1 MQNAT
6 VELTVEHTDLEEYMA
21 QGASRARAL
30 DNRGP
35 IRRTASGAI
44 DPEIIECYW
53 RHGFYIFENVF
64 GAEELRDL
72 EADFEDILDR
82 LPTHKGSAVDAKGRP
97 ALGTD
102 CQGENLYWSKPLGD
116 PWGGTSFGQG
126 RHAAKMFEPTPS
138 QDAPKE
144 IVFLLIGSLQFSDAC
159 LRAYGHPDLL
169 AVSAAVN
176 SDDFVPYTD
185 GLFIKAPGLG
195 ASVAWHQDGTTHW
208 NSPDWHQGSHGFNLM
223 GQIYGCTPE
232 NGVWVVPGSHKL
244 GKVDIKTKVAEAGT
258 TFLPDAIPMVCNPG
272 DVVISNRQLLHG
284 SFANTSDKWRVTVN
298 MGCLPRKSVLG
309 VRGGGIVSEE
319 MTYDEAH
326 IEKRSRA
333 IAYAID
339 ARRQRYP
346 DETPF
351 DYAPFSGQNILWDQ
365 AARVSLHDYSF
376 MDMSV

>member
-1 MQNAT
+1 MNSAAPERNTEQDNLAAYIA
-6 VELTVEHTDLEEYMA
+6 E
-21 QGASRARAL
+21 GKSRALAL
-30 DNRGP
+30 NNRGP
-35 IRRTASGAI
+35 IHRTASGEVDPAI
-44 DPEIIECYW
+44 IDAYW
-53 RHGFYIFENVF
+53 HHGFYVFENVF
-64 GAEELRDL
+64 SEEELRDL
-72 EADFEDILDR
+72 ETDFKDILER
-82 LPTHKGSAVDAKGRP
+82 LPTDRESKIDSKGRP
-97 ALGTD
+97 ALGID
-102 CQGENLYWSKPLGD
+102 CKGENLYWSKPLGD

-126 RHAAKMFEPTPS
+126 RHAVKMDEPTPG

-159 LRAYGHPDLL
+159 LRAYGHPELL

-176 SDDFVPYTD
+176 GPDFVPYTD

-208 NSPDWHQGSHGFNLM
+208 DSPDWHQGSHGFNLM

-244 GKVDIKTKVAEAGT
+244 GKVDIKTKIAEAGT
-258 TFLPDAIPMVCNPG
+258 IYLPDAVPMVCAPG

-284 SFANTSDKWRVTVN
+284 SFANTSDQWRVTVN
-298 MGCLPRKSVLG
+298 MGCLPRQAVRG
-309 VRGGGIVSEE
+309 VRGGGIVSAE

-339 ARRQRYP
+339 ARRQKYP
-346 DETPF
+346 DE
-351 DYAPFSGQNILWDQ
+351 APFFYEPFAGRDIKWDQ
-365 AARVSLHDYSF
+365 AAREALHDYSV

>member
-1 MQNAT
+1 MNSAAPEQSTCQA
-6 VELTVEHTDLEEYMA
+6 DIAEYMA
-21 QGASRARAL
+21 DGRSRALAL

-35 IRRTASGAI
+35 ISRTPSGAI
-44 DPEIIECYW
+44 DPDILEAYW
-53 RHGFYIFENVF
+53 RHGFYVFENVF
-64 GAEELRDL
+64 GAEELADL
-72 EADFEDILDR
+72 EANFEDILER
-82 LPTHKGSAVDAKGRP
+82 LPAHKGSDVDAKGRP
-97 ALGTD
+97 ALGAD
-102 CQGENLYWSKPLGD
+102 CKGENLYWSKPLGD

-126 RHAAKMFEPTPS
+126 RHAVKMDEPTPG
-138 QDAPKE
+138 QDAPE
-144 IVFLLIGSLQFSDAC
+144 DIVFLLIGSLQFSDAC

-176 SDDFVPYTD
+176 GDDFVPYTD

-232 NGVWVVPGSHKL
+232 NGVWVISGSHKL
-244 GKVDIKTKVAEAGT
+244 GKVDIKAKIAAAGT
-258 TFLPDAIPMVCNPG
+258 IYLPDAVPMVCSPG

-284 SFANTSDKWRVTVN
+284 SFANTSDQWRVTVN
-298 MGCLPRKSVLG
+298 MGCLPKKSVLG
-309 VRGGGIVSEE
+309 VRGGGIVSAE

-333 IAYAID
+333 IAFAID
-339 ARRQRYP
+339 ARRQKYP
-346 DETPF
+346 DERPF
-351 DYAPFSGQNILWDQ
+351 VYKPFADQNVVWNQ
-365 AARVSLHDYSF
+365 AARASLHDYSV

>member
-1 MQNAT
+1 MQSAAAERT
-6 VELTVEHTDLEEYMA
+6 VGQIDLADYMA
-21 QGASRARAL
+21 QGAARAQAL

-44 DPEIIECYW
+44 DPAILEAYS

-72 EADFEDILDR
+72 ETDFEEIMDR
-82 LPTHKGSAVDAKGRP
+82 LPTHKGSRVDAKGRP
-97 ALGTD
+97 ALGAD
-102 CQGENLYWSKPLGD
+102 CEGENLYWSKPLGD

-126 RHAAKMFEPTPS
+126 RHAVKMDEPTPR
-138 QDAPKE
+138 QDSPKE

-159 LRAYGHPDLL
+159 LRAYGHPDLM

-176 SDDFVPYTD
+176 GDDFVPYTD

-208 NSPDWHQGSHGFNLM
+208 ESPNWHQGSHGFNLM
-223 GQIYGCTPE
+223 GQIYGSRPE
-232 NGVWVVPGSHKL
+232 NGVWVIPGSHKL
-244 GKVDIKTKVAEAGT
+244 GKVDIKAKTAAAGT
-258 TFLPDAIPMVCNPG
+258 IYLPDAVPMVCNPG

-298 MGCLPRKSVLG
+298 MGCLPRTSVLG
-309 VRGGGIVSEE
+309 VRGGGIVSDE

-333 IAYAID
+333 IAYAIN
-339 ARRQRYP
+339 ARRQKYP
-346 DETPF
+346 DEVPF
-351 DYAPFSGQNILWDQ
+351 VYAPFADQNIVWDE
-365 AARVSLHDYSF
+365 AARASLHDYSV

>member
-1 MQNAT
+1 MQSAAT
-6 VELTVEHTDLEEYMA
+6 ERTVDQTELAKYMA
-21 QGASRARAL
+21 DGRSRALAL

-35 IRRTASGAI
+35 IRRTPSGAI
-44 DPEIIECYW
+44 DPNILEAYW
-53 RHGFYIFENVF
+53 RHGFYVFENVF
-64 GAEELRDL
+64 GAEEIADL
-72 EADFEDILDR
+72 EADFEGILDR
-82 LPTHKGSAVDAKGRP
+82 LPTHKGSNVDAKGRP

-102 CQGENLYWSKPLGD
+102 CKGENLYWSKPLGD

-126 RHAAKMFEPTPS
+126 RHAVKMDEPTPTR
-138 QDAPKE
+138 DAPKE

-176 SDDFVPYTD
+176 GDDFVPYTD

-208 NSPDWHQGSHGFNLM
+208 DSPDWHQGSHGFNLM

-232 NGVWVVPGSHKL
+232 NGVWVIPGSHKL
-244 GKVDIKTKVAEAGT
+244 GKVDIKAKTAAAGT
-258 TFLPDAIPMVCNPG
+258 TYLPDATPMICKPG

-298 MGCLPRKSVLG
+298 MGCLPRQSVIG
-309 VRGGGIVSEE
+309 VRGGGIVSAE
-319 MTYDEAH
+319 MTYDEEH

-339 ARRQRYP
+339 ARRQKYP
-346 DETPF
+346 GEEPF
-351 DYAPFSGQNILWDQ
+351 AYAPFDGHDIAWDQ
-365 AARVSLHDYSF
+365 EARETLHDYSV

>member
-1 MQNAT
+1 MNSAIADQNFDR
-6 VELTVEHTDLEEYMA
+6 TDLAEYMA
-21 QGASRARAL
+21 EGRSRAMAL
-30 DNRGP
+30 DNRGL

-44 DPEIIECYW
+44 DPGILEAYW
-53 RHGFYIFENVF
+53 RHGFYVFENVF
-64 GAEELRDL
+64 DARELADL
-72 EADFEDILDR
+72 EADFQDILEIF
-82 LPTHKGSAVDAKGRP
+82 PVHKGSDVDARGRP
-97 ALGTD
+97 ALGVD
-102 CQGENLYWSKPLGD
+102 CKGENLYWSKPLGD

-126 RHAAKMFEPTPS
+126 RHAVKMDEPTPG
-138 QDAPKE
+138 QDAPE
-144 IVFLLIGSLQFSDAC
+144 DIVFLLIGSLQFSDAC

-176 SDDFVPYTD
+176 GDDFVPYTD

-208 NSPDWHQGSHGFNLM
+208 DSPEWHQGSHGFNLM

-232 NGVWVVPGSHKL
+232 NGVWVIPGSHKL
-244 GKVDIKTKVAEAGT
+244 GKIDIKAKTEAAGT
-258 TFLPDAIPMVCNPG
+258 TYLPDAVPMVCDPG

-284 SFANTSDKWRVTVN
+284 SFANTSDQWRVTVN
-298 MGCLPRKSVLG
+298 MGCLPKKSVLG
-309 VRGGGIVSEE
+309 VRGGGIVSAE

-339 ARRQRYP
+339 ARRQKYP

-351 DYAPFSGQNILWDQ
+351 EYKPFAGRNLVWDE
-365 AARVSLHDYSF
+365 AARASLHDYSV

>member
-1 MQNAT
+1 MQSASAIQNL
-6 VELTVEHTDLEEYMA
+6 EKNNFEEYLA
-21 QGASRARAL
+21 QGASRALAL

-35 IRRTASGAI
+35 IRRTPSG
-44 DPEIIECYW
+44 EINSEILNSYW
-53 RHGFYIFENVF
+53 RHGFYIFEDVF
-64 GAEELRDL
+64 NAEELKDL
-72 EADFEDILDR
+72 EADFENILNR
-82 LPTHKGSAVDAKGRP
+82 LPAHKGSNIDAKGRP

-102 CQGENLYWSKPLGD
+102 CTAENLYWSKPLGD

-126 RHAAKMFEPTPS
+126 RHAAKMHEPTPRK
-138 QDAPKE
+138 DAPEE

-176 SDDFVPYTD
+176 GNDFVPYTD

-208 NSPDWHQGSHGFNLM
+208 GSPDWHQGSHGFNLM
-223 GQIYGCTPE
+223 GQIFGCTPE
-232 NGVWVVPGSHKL
+232 NGVWVVPGSHKV
-244 GKVDIKTKVAEAGT
+244 GKVDIKAKVAEGGT
-258 TFLPDAIPMVCNPG
+258 IYFPDAVPMVCNPG

-298 MGCLPRKSVLG
+298 MGCLPRQSVLG
-309 VRGGGIVSEE
+309 IRGGGIVSEK
-319 MTYDEAH
+319 MTYDAEH
-326 IEKRSRA
+326 IEQRSRV

-339 ARRQRYP
+339 ARHQRYP
-346 DETPF
+346 EEMPF
-351 DYAPFSGQNILWDQ
+351 VYLPFADQKIVWDHT
-365 AARVSLHDYSF
+365 ARASLHDYSL